1 MPSAAAALS
10 NVASSVYR
18 VPIQE
23 RLVFFMNDTIDNS
36 EGTRTGTG
44 FGKLL
49 LFGEHSAVYG
59 YPALGVALPFA
70 TTVRLTFGRSP
81 AGRRPTI
88 DDPDRDAIM
97 PIFDSLGTGVS
108 IDHVEIASDVPRGVG
123 FGSSASL
130 TAAVARALLREAD
143 DTSVWDMAN
152 TLERSFH
159 GTPSGIDTGLAVHG
173 GACSFTFGL
182 AAQLPRIEKL
192 PIPPVT
198 LVAAAVP
205 RTGTT
210 GELVG
215 RIRKAVK
222 NRDSETLESL
232 AKLGE
237 HATRG
242 TQSFS
247 RLAAGERAALTD
259 LGAAADAAHVVLRKL
274 GLSTDRLERCLDA
287 GRARGA
293 LGGKLSGAGGGG
305 AFFLIA
311 PDAETGKSIAAA
323 VSEAID
329 DSTETGARM
338 ARPYVFVFD
347 ESGIRLR

>member
-1 MPSAAAALS
+1 
-10 NVASSVYR
+10 
-18 VPIQE
+18 
-23 RLVFFMNDTIDNS
+23 MNDTIDNS
-36 EGTRTGTG
+36 EGTRSGTG

-70 TTVRLTFGRSP
+70 TNVRLTFGRPS

-97 PIFDSLGTGVS
+97 PIFEYIDSLDRGDSPDTGVS
-108 IDHVEIASDVPRGVG
+108 IDHVEIESDVPRGVG

-130 TAAVARALLREAD
+130 TAAVARALMSEAD

-152 TLERSFH
+152 TLERTFH

-182 AAQLPRIEKL
+182 AAQLPRIERL
-192 PIPPVT
+192 PTPRVT

-232 AKLGE
+232 AMLGE

-259 LGAAADAAHVVLRKL
+259 FGAAADAAHVVLRKL

-329 DSTETGARM
+329 DATEAGARL
-338 ARPYVFVFD
+338 ARPYVFVCD
-347 ESGIRLR
+347 ESGIHPQKNPAE